1 MSRKINLLVLLL
13 AVTLGIFS
21 CKKDSK
27 PDPFNTITLTEI
39 KTLEPNFSNKSI
51 VLTDANGNLVTK
63 LGSIILFKTNKGVYG
78 KFQIKSVKV
87 PVDINNWEWV
97 LEMVNFNADGSIAL
111 KKQVVD
117 TQAEVFTDLDLGIA
131 NCPFNTSDF
140 STSFN
145 AEAVKIIPSIHGA
158 TFWVYTK

>member
-1 MSRKINLLVLLL
+1 MSKKINLLVLLL
-13 AVTLGIFS
+13 AVTLGLFS
-21 CKKDSK
+21 CKKGSK
-27 PDPFNTITLTEI
+27 PDPFTAITLTEI

-111 KKQVVD
+111 KKQIVD

-131 NCPFNTSDF
+131 NCPFNTSDIL
-140 STSFN
+140 TSF
-145 AEAVKIIPSIHGA
+145 AFKAVNITPTNGV
-158 TFWVYTK
+158 TFWVYSN

>member
-13 AVTLGIFS
+13 AVTLGLFS

-27 PDPFNTITLTEI
+27 PDPFNAITLTEI

-87 PVDINNWEWV
+87 PVDISNWEWV
-97 LEMVNFNADGSIAL
+97 TEMVNFNADGSIAE
-111 KKQVVD
+111 KKQIVD
-117 TQAEVFTDLDLGIA
+117 TQAEVYTDLDLGIA
-131 NCPFNTSDF
+131 DCLFNISDIF
-140 STSFN
+140 TSFASKN
-145 AEAVKIIPSIHGA
+145 VKITPTNGA
-158 TFWVYTK
+158 TFWVYTN